1 MSGSA
6 EDPERARDADDR
18 APARAEAT
26 LEVVNTLGLHARAA
40 AKLVR
45 VASSHRAAIELE
57 KGGQR
62 ADAKSIMGVLL
73 LCGERGSHIVVRA
86 IGDDAEAA
94 IEALRALFADGFGEG
109 VA

>member
-1 MSGSA
+1 MSGSS
-6 EDPERARDADDR
+6 DDR
-18 APARAEAT
+18 GPVRAEAT

-57 KGGQR
+57 KSGQR

-94 IEALRALFADGFGEG
+94 IDALRALFADGFGEG